1 MSPKDNFWSYL
12 NHLCEIV
19 VIWNNQMI
27 ANMDPWVS
35 FDKYKHTVSFSC
47 HILKMVRPGQVLLDI
62 NTKIWTGVLRYGCLQ
77 YYYIKAKPFLVV
89 FCFVEPGEFSFE
101 QACYFANV
109 VSGDV
114 TCSIIRKKGCDG
126 TVTLTYNTMWV
137 WVYFLLFK

>member
-1 MSPKDNFWSYL
+1 MNWCITLWLS
-12 NHLCEIV
+12 
-19 VIWNNQMI
+19 
-27 ANMDPWVS
+27 
-35 FDKYKHTVSFSC
+35 T
-47 HILKMVRPGQVLLDI
+47 VLLC
-62 NTKIWTGVLRYGCLQ
+62 Y
-77 YYYIKAKPFLVV
+77 KAKTFLVV

-137 WVYFLLFK
+137 